1 MALRDTET
9 GKTIATNVS
18 WNDLVAAVAEN
29 NRKYFEQIE
38 KQEMDNTNCEGCLYW
53 TGKCKLPK
61 GLQCPEKRRKEMSN
75 IEKIRQ
81 EIEKWIYNTDEWEVS
96 PGKYNKSESE
106 AFKSGWRCGL
116 GYLREFI
123 DSLPEETNEAA
134 STMAPS
140 CWGEEQGE
148 VELVNDLEE
157 AAKEYA
163 SKTLCDPDDGPSTGL
178 AKESFIA
185 GANYQRL
192 KRLAEAAKSSSHLD
206 AYIEG
211 VRRSIEKQIGQLPP
225 PPPGYYY
232 TWELDTIRKEGQSF
246 TAIARPLLKQINP
259 EQ

>member
-1 MALRDTET
+1 MIQKL
-9 GKTIATNVS
+9 
-18 WNDLVAAVAEN
+18 
-29 NRKYFEQIE
+29 EQSVVGT
-38 KQEMDNTNCEGCLYW
+38 DYGC
-53 TGKCKLPK
+53 G
-61 GLQCPEKRRKEMSN
+61 GASFS
-75 IEKIRQ
+75 
-81 EIEKWIYNTDEWEVS
+81 EV
-96 PGKYNKSESE
+96 
-106 AFKSGWRCGL
+106 
-116 GYLREFI
+116 I
-123 DSLPEETNEAA
+123 DKVNEVIDYINSRPEEIPPYCKGVKGHPDPAGV
-134 STMAPS
+134 S
-140 CWGEEQGE
+140 
-148 VELVNDLEE
+148 DLEG
-157 AAKEYA
+157 AAEEYA

-178 AKESFIA
+178 AKDAFIA